1 MPRLRKPKTR
11 TLAFGGPALLMVF
24 VLGWLTGRWL
34 HLSGFL
40 LWGVRALFWVLGAFI
55 VYLLLKL
62 LLPSSSS
69 APASGPDPVVEL
81 IDEARKRL
89 NAAGLRGRGVLG
101 KLPVL
106 LVLGQRG
113 SAKSTFVQQS
123 ALDAEH
129 LAGNLF
135 SGDMIA
141 PTEALN
147 IWYHEQKVLL
157 EAGGA
162 LSVEPARWA
171 RLVQKIQPR
180 KWVPALLG
188 RPQAPRV
195 AIVCFSAEE
204 LAAASGA
211 ETVLPAARN
220 LHDRLAELSESIGI
234 RLPVYVVF
242 TKADAIPHF
251 SEFVKNLTAEETHEL
266 LGATLRAS
274 SEPPT
279 STSYGERETPRLNA
293 AFEELFRSLAQRRLT
308 VLERSGSLEGN
319 GAAYEFPREF
329 NKISRSAIPFLVELC
344 KPSQLR
350 TSPFLRGF
358 YFAGVRPVV
367 MEGDAAAV
375 APSSYSQKETPSG
388 ATQVF
393 DPHAMQRQG
402 VRQPPA
408 PSLGHQRRVPQWVF
422 LDGIL
427 RRVVLRDEVA
437 MGITMSG
444 FGLSILRRLSLA
456 AGIALMLLLGIAFIG
471 LDHFDRNLQEDVRS
485 AVAGVQGVQ
494 GPATGLP
501 SLDELQRLDTLRQ
514 VTARLSHYENG
525 HRPLRSLFF
534 MYTGGELY
542 PLARRAYFSH
552 FRSLLFDRAFDDV
565 RRTLQDLPAKPTLDE
580 YDSVYRA
587 LKVYVETTKWPT
599 EATGPFFGSV
609 LTGHWVD
616 GADVDPESR
625 TLAERQFAFFGAE
638 LPYGNPYNEA
648 ENMGMVNI
656 ARSFL
661 AENTNEDSFYRSLLA
676 QGDRLPSAILERD
689 RPETRG
695 FLVGSPEV
703 PGAFTRAGWDSVH
716 ASLAST
722 GNAASFDLHVVG
734 TEFFDRLRS
743 RGFEPK
749 TVAPHLQERYEQAYR
764 DTWVS
769 FLEKTHLANHR
780 LQDGA
785 TWLTTLGGSRSPL
798 FQLFTYVDSQTKVN
812 SPTVEKAFTA
822 LKGLV
827 GPDTLPQLFSEGSG
841 RPYLGHVQTLA
852 QGIGRLAQDPGASA
866 ASDGVRD
873 ATSSGLTFVQGLE
886 VGFPTDPPAAREAGT
901 AVGALLAGPFNWADQ
916 QAGKGPQLAANQL
929 AAEFCRRQESR
940 VLRRYPFHTGSQ
952 DAALQDVE
960 ALLKPDGGELSTFL
974 NAADASGATLNQ
986 AYDRFRTRARDIANA
1001 FYGSGGQHPGF
1012 SILFQVRSFQGV
1024 DRVQL
1029 RVDGQTRTFTPT
1041 QQERQRFVWDA
1052 SHAEQAELLAQSG
1065 DHPESLD
1072 FNGTWAIFRLFHQG
1086 SWQSVG
1092 DGTYRVTWTM
1102 PSGIRVIADVSVRG
1116 APILERSYLSTFA
1129 CPTTIAR

>member
-1 MPRLRKPKTR
+1 MPRLRMPKAR
-11 TLAFGGPALLMVF
+11 TLAFGGPALLMVLVF
-24 VLGWLTGRWL
+24 GWLAGRWL

-40 LWGVRALFWVLGAFI
+40 LWGVRALFWILGAFI

-62 LLPSSSS
+62 LRPSASS
-69 APASGPDPVVEL
+69 ASASGPDPVVEL
-81 IDEARKRL
+81 VDEARKRL

-147 IWYHEQKVLL
+147 VWYHEQKVLV

-171 RLVQKIQPR
+171 RLVQKIQPK
-180 KWVPALLG
+180 KWIPALLG

-195 AIVCFSAEE
+195 AIVCFSTEE
-204 LAAASGA
+204 LVAASGPEA
-211 ETVLPAARN
+211 VLPAARN

-251 SEFVKNLTAEETHEL
+251 SEFVKNFTMEETHEL

-279 STSYGERETPRLNA
+279 STSYGERETPRLSA

-308 VLERSGSLEGN
+308 VLARSGSLDGN

-329 NKISRSAIPFLVELC
+329 SKISRSAIPFLVELC

-367 MEGDAAAV
+367 VEGDAASV
-375 APSSYSQKETPSG
+375 APSPSVQKEAAAG

-393 DPHAMQRQG
+393 DQRAIQQQG
-402 VRQPPA
+402 VRQPPP
-408 PSLGHQRRVPQWVF
+408 PSGRQRRVPQWVF

-427 RRVVLRDEVA
+427 RRVVLRDQVA
-437 MGITMSG
+437 LGITMSG

-456 AGIALMLLLGIAFIG
+456 AGIAFMLLLGVTFMG
-471 LDHFDRNLQEDVRS
+471 LDHFESNLQQDVRS
-485 AVAGVQGVQ
+485 AVAGVQDVQ

-514 VTARLSHYENG
+514 VTERLSHYENG
-525 HRPLRSLFF
+525 HRPLRSLLF
-534 MYTGGELY
+534 MYTGGDLY

-565 RRTLQDLPAKPTLDE
+565 RQTLQRLPAKPTLDQ
-580 YDSVYRA
+580 YDRIYRA
-587 LKVYVETTKWPT
+587 LKVYVEITKWPT
-599 EATGPFFGSV
+599 EASGPFFGSV
-609 LTGHWVD
+609 LTGHWIGD
-616 GADVDPESR
+616 ADVDQESR

-638 LPYGNPYNEA
+638 LPYGNPYAEA
-648 ENMGMVNI
+648 ENTGMVNT

-676 QGDRLPSAILERD
+676 QGDRLPPAILERD

-695 FLVGSPEV
+695 FLAGSPEV

-743 RGFEPK
+743 RGFDSK
-749 TVAPHLQERYEQAYR
+749 TAAPHLQERYEQAYR
-764 DTWVS
+764 DTWVN
-769 FLEKTHLANHR
+769 FLQKTHLENRR
-780 LQDGA
+780 LQGGES
-785 TWLTTLGGSRSPL
+785 WLTTLGGNRSPL
-798 FQLFTYVDSQTKVN
+798 FQLFAYVDSQTKVD
-812 SPTVEKAFTA
+812 SPLVEKAFAA
-822 LKGLV
+822 LRGLV
-827 GPDTLPQLFSEGSG
+827 GPDTLPQLFSDASG

-852 QGIGRLAQDPGASA
+852 QGIGRLTQDPGSSA

-886 VGFPTDPPAAREAGT
+886 VGFPTEPPSASEAST
-901 AVGALLAGPFNWADQ
+901 AVGALLAGPFHWAGQ
-916 QAGKGPQLAANQL
+916 QVGKGPQLAANQL
-929 AAEFCRRQESR
+929 AAEFCRRQENR
-940 VLRRYPFHTGSQ
+940 VLSQYPFHVGSQ

-974 NAADASGATLNQ
+974 KAADASGATLNQ
-986 AYDRFRTRARDIANA
+986 SYDRFRTRAQDIASA

-1029 RVDGQTRTFTPT
+1029 RVDGQSRTFTPT

-1052 SHAEQAELLAQSG
+1052 SHAEQADLLAQSG
-1065 DHPESLD
+1065 DHRESLD
-1072 FNGTWAIFRLFHQG
+1072 FNGTWAIFKLFHQG

-1092 DGTYRVTWTM
+1092 NGTYRVTWTM
-1102 PSGIRVIADVSVRG
+1102 PNGMRVIADVSVRG

-1129 CPTTIAR
+1129 CPRTIAR